1 MGGARR
7 LQPVIH
13 IVDDDASVRASTSFL
28 LRSRGFS
35 SEIYASG
42 EEFLREAKL
51 GVGCVLLDLR
61 MPHLDGFAI
70 QAELAAR
77 NITIPVVMMTGHGDV
92 PSAVRALRLGA
103 TDFIEKPFTD
113 EAIAQAVERALSI
126 SLERHER
133 EARHGRAL
141 TRLRGLSPR
150 ETQILRG
157 VVAGMTNKEIARRFE
172 ISHRTVEMH
181 RANMMRDL
189 ECESLTEVIRLAI
202 EADIVPLPRDHVEED
217 EAPQARS
224 ARS

>member
-1 MGGARR
+1 
-7 LQPVIH
+7 LHPVIH

-28 LRSRGFS
+28 LRSRGFA

-42 EEFLREAKL
+42 EEFLKEAKL

-70 QAELAAR
+70 QAELARR
-77 NITIPVVMMTGHGDV
+77 NLTIPVVMMTGHGDV

-103 TDFIEKPFTD
+103 TDFIEKPFTE
-113 EAIAQAVERALSI
+113 EALAQAVERALAVSV
-126 SLERHER
+126 ERHER

-141 TRLRGLSPR
+141 ARLRGLSPR
-150 ETQILRG
+150 ENQILRG
-157 VVAGMTNKEIARRFE
+157 VVAGMTNKEIARRFD

-189 ECESLTEVIRLAI
+189 ECESLTDVIRLAI
-202 EADIVPLPRDHVEED
+202 EADIAPLPREGGEQDNEPEI
-217 EAPQARS
+217 RKS
-224 ARS
+224 AEK

>member
-1 MGGARR
+1 M
-7 LQPVIH
+7 QPVVH

-28 LRSRGFS
+28 LRSRGFA

-42 EEFLREAKL
+42 EEFLKEGKP

-61 MPHLDGFAI
+61 MPDLDGFAI
-70 QAELAAR
+70 QAELARR
-77 NITIPVVMMTGHGDV
+77 NLTIPVIMMTGHGDV

-103 TDFIEKPFTD
+103 TDFIEKPFTE
-113 EAIAQAVERALSI
+113 EALAQSVERALAI
-126 SLERHER
+126 SLERHQR

-150 ETQILRG
+150 ENQILRG
-157 VVAGMTNKEIARRFE
+157 VVAGMTNKEIARRFD

-189 ECESLTEVIRLAI
+189 ECESLTDVIRLAI
-202 EADIVPLPRDHVEED
+202 EAEIAPLPRDGAEED
-217 EAPQARS
+217 DAPEAMKS
-224 ARS
+224 ARN